1 MKSSLRILFMGTPE
15 FAVSVLDKII
25 NTNYNV
31 VGVVTAP
38 DRPAG
43 RGRKLRSSA
52 VSDFAEKNNLN
63 LLKPENLKDDEFLS
77 KIRAL
82 NIDVIVVVAFRML
95 PKVLWSIPKKGTFN
109 LHASLL
115 PQYRGAAPINWA
127 IVNGETE
134 SGVTTFLIDEKID
147 TGNILLKKSIDIN
160 PDDTAGDL
168 HDKLMHIGAD
178 LVVETLE
185 GLENNT
191 ILPKPQIIDKELK
204 SAPKLFKENTKIDWT
219 QSLEK
224 VYNLIRGLSPYPT
237 AWTILSTEDE
247 SKTLKIYSA
256 KIIYERH
263 FEKTGRLISKDG
275 KLLVAHSE
283 GYISLKEIQL
293 EGKRKMKAKDFLNG
307 FDITKDSFV
316 ELY

>member
-25 NTNYNV
+25 NTNHNV

-77 KIRAL
+77 NIKAL
-82 NIDVIVVVAFRML
+82 DIDVIVVVAFRML

-127 IVNGETE
+127 IVNGETVT
-134 SGVTTFLIDEKID
+134 GVTTFLIDEKID

-191 ILPKPQIIDKELK
+191 IKPKPQLIDEELK
-204 SAPKLFKENTKIDWT
+204 NAPKLFKENTKIDWT

-224 VYNLIRGLSPYPT
+224 VYNLIRGLNPYPT
-237 AWTILSTEDE
+237 AWTKLCTEDE

-283 GYISLKEIQL
+283 GYILLKEIQL

-307 FDITKDSFV
+307 FDITKSTFIEV
-316 ELY
+316 Y